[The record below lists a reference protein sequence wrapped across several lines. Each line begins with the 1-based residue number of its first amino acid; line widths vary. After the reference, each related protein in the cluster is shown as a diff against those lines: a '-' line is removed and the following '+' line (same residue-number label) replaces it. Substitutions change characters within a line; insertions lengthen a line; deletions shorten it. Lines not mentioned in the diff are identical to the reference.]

1 METTLKIEGMTCDH
15 CTRAVRRALEAIPGA
30 IVEEVRIGEARV
42 RTDDDATREASSVR
56 AVEAEGY
63 RVMDVA

>member
-42 RTDDDATREASSVR
+42 RTDDDATREAAVR